1 MHGVAFYT
9 RIRHRFLH
17 PAGFAGAPCAEPI
30 CLGRGRKGVIALRER
45 GHLWEEPQVSLT
57 TVSGPMGLGILEKA
71 G

>member
-1 MHGVAFYT
+1 MVLPFTQGSGTVPFPELV
-9 RIRHRFLH
+9 FQ
-17 PAGFAGAPCAEPI
+17 GAPCSEPI

-45 GHLWEEPQVSLT
+45 GHLWEEPQVSLI